1 MLIKETNLNATYHHS
16 TLFNNSKYNKNIIS
30 FFGLFIIGV
39 LYYIIFGAVN
49 ILIRQGWITDLH
61 GSMDLF
67 VQSCIWP
74 VVLPTIYFMRNPKH
88 LKSVL
93 QDHNLMQIDY
103 FLLNKKKIKSK
114 WPPKKEVIFQL
125 CQFSIFF
132 WQCEKCNI
140 LSEKSDLYLFHKM
153 ILDTIFCFFS

>member
-1 MLIKETNLNATYHHS
+1 MLLARQKKITFIILIKETNLNATYHHS
-16 TLFNNSKYNKNIIS
+16 PLFNNSKYNKNIVS

-39 LYYIIFGAVN
+39 LFYIIFGVIN

-67 VQSCIWP
+67 VHCCFWP

-93 QDHNLMQIDY
+93 QDHNLMQIDH
-103 FLLNKKKIKSK
+103 F
-114 WPPKKEVIFQL
+114 E
-125 CQFSIFF
+125 
-132 WQCEKCNI
+132 
-140 LSEKSDLYLFHKM
+140 
-153 ILDTIFCFFS
+153 

>member
-49 ILIRQGWITDLH
+49 ILVREGWITDLH

-67 VQSCIWP
+67 VHCCIWP

-93 QDHNLMQIDY
+93 QDHNLMQIDH
-103 FLLNKKKIKSK
+103 FLLNKKKILK
-114 WPPKKEVIFQL
+114 
-125 CQFSIFF
+125 
-132 WQCEKCNI
+132 
-140 LSEKSDLYLFHKM
+140 LYQELFYE
-153 ILDTIFCFFS
+153 INQTSPTICSLNSSSNDN

>member
-49 ILIRQGWITDLH
+49 ILVREGWITDLH

-93 QDHNLMQIDY
+93 QDHNLMQIDH
-103 FLLNKKKIKSK
+103 FLLNKKKILK
-114 WPPKKEVIFQL
+114 
-125 CQFSIFF
+125 
-132 WQCEKCNI
+132 
-140 LSEKSDLYLFHKM
+140 LYQELFYE
-153 ILDTIFCFFS
+153 INQTSPTICSLNSSSNDN

>member
-49 ILIRQGWITDLH
+49 ILVREGWITDLH

-67 VQSCIWP
+67 VHCCIWP

-93 QDHNLMQIDY
+93 QDHNLMQIDHFEQKNTQKNPKLFQELFY
-103 FLLNKKKIKSK
+103 EINRHLRLQVLKSLHDLQIIYGINFQTVFIFKI
-114 WPPKKEVIFQL
+114 
-125 CQFSIFF
+125 
-132 WQCEKCNI
+132 
-140 LSEKSDLYLFHKM
+140 
-153 ILDTIFCFFS
+153 